1 MGKMGL
7 KHESDLPVLQS
18 NGGRRGSQ
26 TSCGK
31 SSLGRGRATVHH
43 VFMDMG
49 HPPYKP
55 NHAAQVRLTNER
67 EDGSRCSRHL
77 PALNDFLCFITRA
90 WNISRQAIKRKNN
103 AEFNWGSV
111 SQSVGLPLLGR
122 MMHELSEIRLRSCI
136 RKRSTESSGHSG
148 SPFCHHQMG
157 NLIDQTT
164 EEMRTLSLQKP
175 WDLYLICQDSYL
187 N

>member
-7 KHESDLPVLQS
+7 KHESDLSVTQPD
-18 NGGRRGSQ
+18 GGRKGR
-26 TSCGK
+26 TSCVK
-31 SSLGRGRATVHH
+31 SSLGHGGATFHH
-43 VFMDMG
+43 VFLDMG

-55 NHAAQVRLTNER
+55 NHAAQVKLTNNK
-67 EDGSRCSRHL
+67 EDRGRLSCHL
-77 PALNDFLCFITRA
+77 STLNDFLCFIIRA
-90 WNISRQAIKRKNN
+90 WNISRQALKRKNN

-122 MMHELSEIRLRSCI
+122 MMHELSEIRLWSCI
-136 RKRSTESSGHSG
+136 CKRSTENSGHSG

-164 EEMRTLSLQKP
+164 E
-175 WDLYLICQDSYL
+175 
-187 N
+187 